1 MKKTFEN
8 LDELSGCIPN
18 PAGVPCQNA
27 HSEKIRKEHNRWKNA
42 VQKRKDEKEPTI
54 TYWANM
60 SSCVAL

>member
-1 MKKTFEN
+1 
-8 LDELSGCIPN
+8 LSGCIPN